1 MAFAPRGTNHS
12 IQEIRKSSEAVFE
25 MCYGVRE
32 DSPFLLGLNYDCR
45 YSGFR
50 SHDNMMVYRDYL
62 GKAKQ
67 AFLYG
72 DFNGFD
78 KNKH

>member
-1 MAFAPRGTNHS
+1 
-12 IQEIRKSSEAVFE
+12 

-32 DSPFLLGLNYDCR
+32 GSPFLLGLNYDCR

-50 SHDNMMVYRDYL
+50 SHDNITVYRDYL
-62 GKAKQ
+62 GRAKK
-67 AFLYG
+67 AFLFG

-78 KNKH
+78 KNKHELTADDEMGEGWWTL